1 MARKEIDSDGSQ
13 ASRFV
18 SPDASQVIAMKN
30 ALRRAT
36 HIIGVLLVALTSSPH
51 LKAAERPAVV
61 VTPLFTTVT
70 TASGQPII
78 LPRGRARLIVSTYV
92 IAPGARMPVHRHL
105 YPRYAYVLDGQLRV
119 TEVKTHRKF
128 DYKKGDFVAEMI
140 GAEHFGENTG
150 DIPLRL
156 LVIDLV
162 PKNVSTNSQP

>member
-1 MARKEIDSDGSQ
+1 MTGA
-13 ASRFV
+13 
-18 SPDASQVIAMKN
+18 
-30 ALRRAT
+30 
-36 HIIGVLLVALTSSPH
+36 LLVVLSSSSY
-51 LKAAERPAVV
+51 LSAADRPPAVV
-61 VTPLFTTVT
+61 VTPLLTTVT

-92 IAPGARMPVHRHL
+92 IAPGARLPVHRHL

-128 DYKKGDFVAEMI
+128 DYKKGDFVSEMI

-162 PKNVSTNSQP
+162 PKNVRNNSQP

>member
-1 MARKEIDSDGSQ
+1 M
-13 ASRFV
+13 
-18 SPDASQVIAMKN
+18 
-30 ALRRAT
+30 
-36 HIIGVLLVALTSSPH
+36 IGVLLVVLSSSSH
-51 LKAAERPAVV
+51 LRAADKPPAVV
-61 VTPLFTTVT
+61 VTPLLATVT

-92 IAPGARMPVHRHL
+92 IAPGARLPVHRHL

-119 TEVKTHRKF
+119 TEIKTHRKF

-162 PKNVSTNSQP
+162 PKNVRNNSLP

>member
-1 MARKEIDSDGSQ
+1 M
-13 ASRFV
+13 
-18 SPDASQVIAMKN
+18 
-30 ALRRAT
+30 
-36 HIIGVLLVALTSSPH
+36 IGVLLVVLSSSSH
-51 LKAAERPAVV
+51 LRAADGSPTVV
-61 VTPLFTTVT
+61 VTPLLTTVT

-92 IAPGARMPVHRHL
+92 IAPGARLPVHRHL

-162 PKNVSTNSQP
+162 PKNVRNNSRP

>member
-1 MARKEIDSDGSQ
+1 MTGA
-13 ASRFV
+13 
-18 SPDASQVIAMKN
+18 
-30 ALRRAT
+30 
-36 HIIGVLLVALTSSPH
+36 LLVMLSSSSH
-51 LKAAERPAVV
+51 LRAADGAPAVV
-61 VTPLFTTVT
+61 VTPLLTTVT
-70 TASGQPII
+70 TANGQPII

-92 IAPGARMPVHRHL
+92 IAPYARLPVHRHL

-119 TEVKTHRKF
+119 TEIKTHRKF

-162 PKNVSTNSQP
+162 PKNVSNNSRP

>member
-1 MARKEIDSDGSQ
+1 MTGA
-13 ASRFV
+13 
-18 SPDASQVIAMKN
+18 
-30 ALRRAT
+30 
-36 HIIGVLLVALTSSPH
+36 LLVVLSSPSH
-51 LKAAERPAVV
+51 LRAADKPPAVV
-61 VTPLFTTVT
+61 VTPLLTTVT

-92 IAPGARMPVHRHL
+92 IAPGARLPVHRHL

-119 TEVKTHRKF
+119 TEIKTHRKF

-162 PKNVSTNSQP
+162 PKNVSNNSRP